1 MHAMGF
7 WHEHTR
13 PDRDKHVKIIPE
25 NIVNGS
31 EINFHIININQA
43 NLVGE
48 YDMCSVMHY
57 SMHSHS
63 KNKKPTIVPHGYEHC
78 SECYGVDCTDC
89 YNCPLSTEENWNDK
103 DIEKINLYYKCK
115 AIGK

>member
-1 MHAMGF
+1 MHAIGF

-13 PDRDKHVKIIPE
+13 PDRDNHVKIIPE
-25 NIVNGS
+25 NIMNGR
-31 EINFHIININQA
+31 ENNFHIMNINQA

-57 SMHSHS
+57 SMRSHS
-63 KNKKPTIVPHGYEHC
+63 KNKKPTIVAHRKKC
-78 SECYGVDCTDC
+78 SECYGVDCNDC
-89 YNCPLSTEENWNDK
+89 YNCPLSPEENWNDK